1 MKELSIDLNANAG
14 ISLYEQIYTYIK
26 REIHSQN
33 LKKGDKLPSTRGLA
47 KHLSVS
53 RSTVIM
59 AYDQLVSEGYIYG
72 KLNSGY
78 YVSDVN
84 ELFNITINKP
94 VSVIEPKKSDRYQYD
109 FSPGGVNLSEFPVN
123 IWRRLTKN
131 VLNDDNRELFNSG
144 DGKGDYEFRE
154 SIAGYLH
161 HSRGVKCLPEQ
172 IIIGAGNDY
181 LLPIIIQL
189 LGAKSIYAM
198 EECSYI
204 KASKIIRSLEKKVCE
219 IPMDKEGMSV
229 ESLAKTPANIA
240 YVMPSHQFPTG
251 IVMPVKRRNEL
262 LRWASERD
270 DRYIIEDDYDSEF
283 RYRGKPIPSLQGQD
297 TADKVIYIG
306 TFSKA
311 IAPAIRMSYAVLPQS
326 LLKAYDGMIGFYS
339 CSVSR
344 IDQRI
349 VNAFISEGHYERHL
363 NRMRAAYKAKHDLII
378 ELLKP
383 FLAKFE
389 LSGDYSGT
397 HILLTSKEKIEDREL
412 VKIAL
417 ASGVRV
423 YPLSDFMLEPK
434 GKSYTVI
441 IGYAS
446 IEADMIEAGI
456 ELLSKSWL
464 K

>member
-1 MKELSIDLNANAG
+1 
-14 ISLYEQIYTYIK
+14 
-26 REIHSQN
+26 
-33 LKKGDKLPSTRGLA
+33 
-47 KHLSVS
+47 
-53 RSTVIM
+53 
-59 AYDQLVSEGYIYG
+59 
-72 KLNSGY
+72 
-78 YVSDVN
+78 
-84 ELFNITINKP
+84 
-94 VSVIEPKKSDRYQYD
+94 
-109 FSPGGVNLSEFPVN
+109 
-123 IWRRLTKN
+123 
-131 VLNDDNRELFNSG
+131 
-144 DGKGDYEFRE
+144 
-154 SIAGYLH
+154 
-161 HSRGVKCLPEQ
+161 
-172 IIIGAGNDY
+172 
-181 LLPIIIQL
+181 
-189 LGAKSIYAM
+189 
-198 EECSYI
+198 
-204 KASKIIRSLEKKVCE
+204 
-219 IPMDKEGMSV
+219 
-229 ESLAKTPANIA
+229 
-240 YVMPSHQFPTG
+240 
-251 IVMPVKRRNEL
+251 MPVKRRNEL

-434 GKSYTVI
+434 GKCYTVI